1 MKTTISLKRFIT
13 ELLLTLLFNAI
24 IAVFSLLIID
34 KSLTINM
41 IYSQSIGLSTLFISY
56 ALLLIRRQSQP
67 NINIFMIAIPMGGII
82 GVFIA
87 NQIIGNDF
95 KPLIAEHPNLPFILL
110 ACTLVFGTIISYYF
124 YARITIAEKNI
135 ALQEANLQRL
145 ADEKKLTETRL
156 KLLQAQ
162 IEPHFLFN
170 TLSNILS
177 LIDEEPPR
185 AKIMLE
191 RFTHYLR
198 ASLTRTRQEQ
208 STFGDE
214 LALLR
219 AYLDIHSIRMGERL
233 HYQIKVPK
241 PLQAIKL
248 PPLLLQPLVE
258 NAIKHGLAPS
268 IAGGTIHIAAK
279 SKEKKLEISIKDTGI
294 GLEGELG
301 SGMGLN
307 NIRAR
312 LGALY
317 GNRAK
322 MTIQQNTPCG
332 VQITL
337 SIPIEPTK

>member
-1 MKTTISLKRFIT
+1 MKTTTSLKRLIT
-13 ELLLTLLFNAI
+13 ELLLTLLFNSI
-24 IAVFSLLIID
+24 IAVFLLLIID

-41 IYSQSIGLSTLFISY
+41 IYSHSIGLSTLFISY
-56 ALLLIRRQSQP
+56 ALLMIRQLSKFDIKKFLIS
-67 NINIFMIAIPMGGII
+67 IPMGGII
-82 GVFIA
+82 GIFIA
-87 NQIIGNDF
+87 NQIIGNDL
-95 KPLIAEHPNLPFILL
+95 KQLIADSPNLPFILL
-110 ACTLVFGTIISYYF
+110 ACTLIFGTIISYYF
-124 YARITIAEKNI
+124 YARTTIAEKNL
-135 ALQEANLQRL
+135 ALQEATLQRL
-145 ADEKKLTETRL
+145 ADEKNLTETRL

-233 HYQIKVPK
+233 HYLIEVPK
-241 PLQAIKL
+241 PLQTINL

-268 IAGGTIHIAAK
+268 IAGGTIHITAK
-279 SKEKKLEISIKDTGI
+279 TQQKKLEISIKDTGI
-294 GLEGELG
+294 GLQGELG
-301 SGMGLN
+301 NGMGLN

-312 LGALY
+312 LRALY

-332 VQITL
+332 VQVTL
-337 SIPIEPTK
+337 SIHIEPPK